1 MKKKNLNAEEIVSI
15 ENKTEKSI
23 LNEIVANKILTP
35 QRVEELFFQAIGDVL
50 SELNE
55 DKKGE

>member
-23 LNEIVANKILTP
+23 INEIVANKILTP